1 MDGTGVGLIGA
12 RIPLFLYLVQGVVRR
27 AVELELKDIHPRG
40 RLDDAV
46 GPALALLLFREHEVG
61 AENAEDKV
69 ESIVEIAFLLR
80 LHVLP
85 THRVRDAGKEG
96 RQALAP
102 CVEVIAQES
111 TRQLYRQGVRRLL
124 RAEIV
129 GGNQREETLF
139 HLVVGQIEQV
149 GVGEAVVVLDGQITA
164 LIDHWQRALHVR
176 PVVDKIR
183 RVVILPRQFVEIL
196 VRMAEQA
203 DQITG
208 RTRAKPII
216 LDIPNAK
223 RIEQA
228 KGIEDVRLPLTE
240 MITVIMPL
248 QQLAHLLGA
257 HPHFVRH
264 SVHLVMKCSLQFR
277 LRDTADRLIGR
288 THTDILRLVETAEH
302 THLRKL
308 RHTREQHE
316 AQVLVS
322 SLEGRVE
329 TLERLAVD
337 VFYQHLPAIAY
348 YFRPSRVEHIKQRLI
363 ILINEHHT
371 LLARHPMHM
380 GEQIDKA
387 LAIVEVGISLVAIL
401 LLPFLYDTPNQFG

>member
-12 RIPLFLYLVQGVVRR
+12 RIPLLLYLAQGVVRR
-27 AVELELKDIHPRG
+27 AVELKLKDIHAHG

-46 GPALALLLFREHEVG
+46 GPALALLLLRKHEVST
-61 AENAEDKV
+61 EDAEDKV
-69 ESIVEIAFLLR
+69 EGIMEIAFFLR

-85 THRVRDAGKEG
+85 THRVRNAGKEG

-139 HLVVGQIEQV
+139 HLVVRQIEQV

-164 LIDHWQRALHVR
+164 LIDHGQRALHVR

-183 RVVILPRQFVEIL
+183 RVVILPRQLVEVL

-203 DQITG
+203 YQVTG
-208 RTRAKPII
+208 RTRAKPIV

-248 QQLAHLLGA
+248 QQLAHLRGA
-257 HPHFVRH
+257 HPHLVRH
-264 SVHLVMKCSLQFR
+264 SVHLVMKRPLQFS

-288 THTDILRLVETAEH
+288 THTDILRLVETTEH

-308 RHTREQHE
+308 RHTREQHK

-329 TLERLAVD
+329 TLEN
-337 VFYQHLPAIAY
+337 ITI
-348 YFRPSRVEHIKQRLI
+348 E
-363 ILINEHHT
+363 
-371 LLARHPMHM
+371 
-380 GEQIDKA
+380 
-387 LAIVEVGISLVAIL
+387 
-401 LLPFLYDTPNQFG
+401 FLDP